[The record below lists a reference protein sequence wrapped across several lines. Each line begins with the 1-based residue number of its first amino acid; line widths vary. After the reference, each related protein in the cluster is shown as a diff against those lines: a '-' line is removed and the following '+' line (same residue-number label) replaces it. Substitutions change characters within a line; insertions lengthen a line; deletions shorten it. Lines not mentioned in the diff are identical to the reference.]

1 MAYNLL
7 ADLVVIVH
15 FLFVLFSLL
24 GALLVI
30 RWRKIMWLHLPAA
43 FWAAAVEFSGKICP
57 LTPLENWLRIQ
68 GGGAAYS
75 GDFIGQY
82 LLWLLYPSGLTRGV
96 QIILGAIV
104 VGVNIGIY
112 AYLFSTNLRKRN
124 VGKTAM
130 ENNSFNTK
138 ARKKKLPK

>member
-7 ADLVVIVH
+7 ADLVVVVH

-30 RWRKIMWLHLPAA
+30 RWRKMMWLHLPAA
-43 FWAAAVEFSGKICP
+43 IWAAGVEFSGKICP
-57 LTPLENWLRIQ
+57 LTPLENWLRVR
-68 GGGAAYS
+68 GGGAGYA

-96 QIILGAIV
+96 QIILGAV
-104 VGVNIGIY
+104 VVAINIGIY
-112 AYLFSTNLRKRN
+112 GYVIFLRKSR
-124 VGKTAM
+124 VVDS
-130 ENNSFNTK
+130 E
-138 ARKKKLPK
+138 

>member
-7 ADLVVIVH
+7 ADLVVFVH
-15 FLFVLFSLL
+15 FLFVLFSVL

-43 FWAAAVEFSGKICP
+43 CWAAAIEFSGKICP
-57 LTPLENWLRIQ
+57 LTPLENWLRIR

-82 LLWLLYPSGLTRGV
+82 LLWLLYPSRLTRDV
-96 QIILGAIV
+96 QIILGVIV
-104 VGVNIGIY
+104 VGINIGVY
-112 AYLFSTNLRKRN
+112 TYLFA
-124 VGKTAM
+124 G
-130 ENNSFNTK
+130 
-138 ARKKKLPK
+138 KKKCRENCNRK